1 MYQSPFKKWL
11 YRMDYK
17 YGRHAIQN
25 LMLVITVGM
34 IIVILG
40 GIINPGI
47 ENYFTLYRPAIFT
60 GEIWRLVTFIFVPIE
75 SSNLIF
81 TLIGIYFYYFI
92 GSTLENTWGTFKFN
106 IYYLCGV
113 IGLIVSALITGY
125 ADNFYLNMSLF
136 FAFAALYPENKVLL
150 FYIIPIKIK
159 WLGMLNAILFLFNL
173 IFGSIQTKASI
184 ITVLVVFLLF
194 FWSDITSVFKN
205 MFKYNKTRSNFKK
218 NYKPNGDNT
227 INFKK

>member
-60 GEIWRLVTFIFVPIE
+60 GEIWRLVTFIFVPIG